1 MNPGGEWPDCGPWEL
16 PKITVPFAPCQAS
29 SQPHLL
35 NTMNCISLCIWQSI
49 LFFFFCSSLP
59 FHLILRKPILDKKT
73 NLVPLGRAAEPSEV
87 NATGTRPKD
96 GERPGTLTRLPLGV
110 E

>member
-1 MNPGGEWPDCGPWEL
+1 MARLWTLGIAQDNSPLCALSGILSTSSPQYYEL
-16 PKITVPFAPCQAS
+16 YF
-29 SQPHLL
+29 
-35 NTMNCISLCIWQSI
+35 SLHMAVNS
-49 LFFFFCSSLP
+49 FFFFCSSLP